1 MRGNYDDAGKLLLRL
16 LVGGL
21 LILHGIH
28 KIITGPGGIEGMVA
42 STGVP
47 GFFGWAV
54 YLGEVLG
61 PVLVL
66 IGFYSRIGGLLIL
79 VNMIVAVLIAF
90 GGHVWALNS
99 HGGWIIELEAFY
111 GLCGL
116 AVALLGA
123 GRFSVGGINGKF
135 N

>member
-1 MRGNYDDAGKLLLRL
+1 MYRNYDDAGKLLLRL

-28 KIITGPGGIEGMVA
+28 KIMGGPGGIDAMVA
-42 STGVP
+42 SHGFP

-61 PVLVL
+61 PILVL

-79 VNMIVAVLIAF
+79 VNMICAVLLAF
-90 GGHVWALNS
+90 GGHVWAVNNN
-99 HGGWIIELEAFY
+99 GGWIIELEAFY

-123 GRFSVGGINGKF
+123 GRFSVGGVTGKL

>member
-1 MRGNYDDAGKLLLRL
+1 MNKHYDDAGKLLLRL

-28 KIITGPGGIEGMVA
+28 KIMTGPSGIEGMVA

-66 IGFYSRIGGLLIL
+66 AGYFTRIGAALIL
-79 VNMIVAVLIAF
+79 INMIVAVLLAF
-90 GGHVWALNS
+90 GGHVWALNQ

-111 GLCGL
+111 GLGGL
-116 AVALLGA
+116 AIILLGA
-123 GRFSVGGINGKF
+123 GRFSVGGAYAKWN
-135 N
+135 